1 VIELGYSREHNFL
14 MSRATGK
21 IVLADLLAFHDRM
34 DKLNVAADYR
44 SLADFRSADLSSLSS
59 SDIRRN
65 KQGGNEV
72 AIRLG
77 GNDRFALVVDKPF
90 EFGMGRMY
98 EMIDECDELTMRV
111 FRSFDDAIVWLDV
124 SKKTV
129 GEVLRLLKAPS
140 SKSVPDQERLISLT
154 K

>member
-1 VIELGYSREHNFL
+1 VIELDYSREHNFL
-14 MSRATGK
+14 MSRARGK

-65 KQGGNEV
+65 KHRGNEV
-72 AIRLG
+72 AIRAG

-90 EFGMGRMY
+90 EFGMARMY

-111 FRSFDDAIVWLDV
+111 FRSFNDAIVWLDV

-129 GEVLRLLKAPS
+129 GGLLRLLKAPS
-140 SKSVPDQERLISLT
+140 SKPVPDQERLISSA